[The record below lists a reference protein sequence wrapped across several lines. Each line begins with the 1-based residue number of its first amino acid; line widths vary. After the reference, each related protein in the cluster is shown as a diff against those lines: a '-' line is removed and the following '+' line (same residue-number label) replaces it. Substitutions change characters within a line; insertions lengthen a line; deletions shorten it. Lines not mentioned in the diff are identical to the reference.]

1 MADSLDGGAGHIK
14 LNLTPEEKKVYGQLF
29 HAADPDG
36 FGAVSG
42 DVAVT
47 FFDRT
52 KLSSE
57 VLGQIWQLADTE
69 NRGLLTPSGFSVVL
83 RLIGHA
89 QAGKVPTADLASQPG
104 PLPRFDGISQPAPS
118 IAPQTTGPPISPI
131 QSSLPPIR
139 VPTLPPEKVHEYSSL
154 FEKSGAEN
162 GMLSGITAK
171 QIFERARLPNEVLG
185 RIWNLADTQGRGAL
199 DTTEFAIAMH
209 LLASYKSGTMRG
221 VPQSLPPGL
230 YEAAAKRVPTRTSTG
245 SFPGA
250 GSPSTPLVPSQFTSM
265 SAGRPQSPIVR
276 QQMGTPL
283 SAQSTGDGWAITPAD
298 KARYDQI
305 FSGLDKSNRGYIT
318 GDQAVDFFG
327 NARLPEESLAQIW
340 DLADINSNGRLNRD
354 EFAVAMYL
362 IRQQRG
368 TKEGRG
374 NLPAT
379 LPPALVP
386 PMMRKQQVPP
396 SQPTAPAFENAPVTK
411 PRSAADDLFGLDAF
425 SSAPTQAPQSTG
437 GSTGGGPF
445 QNPRSPPPPTSSSSS
460 PSTNFKPFVPSSSF
474 GQSIAPQQTGIPTA
488 ARALQPPVSDDLL
501 GDADPEV
508 SQKLTSETS
517 ELANLSN
524 QVGNLSTQMQEVQGT
539 RASAE
544 QELSQGAQQKRDF
557 EARLSQLRTL
567 YEKEVKDVKA
577 LQEQLT
583 AQRGETKRMQQDIAM
598 LDGGLQDLQ
607 SQHQQLSTA
616 LEAELREKA
625 TLNEKIKATNNEV
638 NDLKLRVEKMKSE
651 ARQQKGLVA
660 ISKKQLATLDAER
673 DRLQEELDAAQVD
686 RDAAKREADEQ
697 VRSAP
702 PTSSVASPA
711 NIASPAASIMSA
723 TNPFFR
729 RGTGTA
735 EAPFSPPIPSRQQT
749 LERDNAFDS
758 MFGPSFA
765 PPAASTPPP
774 PVTSFENETSKSEQ
788 RARTGISP
796 STSPFVSSPSEP
808 APGSE
813 PPAPPPS
820 SQITSAALPLR
831 EPLIRG
837 DSISSS
843 VKVALPASRLSPA
856 DTPRA
861 ATPSASASSIYSR
874 NGDSPTPGDEE
885 FPTTEDERSH
895 SFPPIE
901 QGTPDVRRTDVPTI
915 SEPSSEKGPSQ
926 DIPGAFPQ
934 LDTPRSEIPPTV
946 SADAVG
952 AAAVNAFDEDENR
965 QEPVGKS
972 GDLDTNFD
980 QYFGGPARSRSPSQK
995 AADFDSAF
1003 ANFKPP
1009 TTNGTASTTKNEFP
1023 PIRELDDNETDDS
1036 SEAPT
1041 GFDDDFTPASPP
1053 KAPKEKEAEQGKAE
1067 IASAVPALLR
1077 ARPPFNTLPSTN
1089 SSLPEIDAQT
1099 SPPTYGESVPH
1110 DNPDQFPPEFKGLLP
1125 HRGDPTSPV
1134 NEPPHSSDHDLGEP
1148 ANRNLSQP
1156 YAPEAAKSPPSAATT
1171 GASSAAVPTQQGTI
1185 TEDDFDAAF
1194 ADMTPA
1200 PVVDDD
1206 DDDDLGTAFA
1216 NNHTAT
1222 EFDPTFDSPAPS
1234 KSTTTRIP
1242 APMAS
1247 SHFST
1252 TAEPNTRRDMGATTA
1267 LYNFPSN
1274 NNYSQP
1280 SVAPGQPAPTS
1291 TTFKDSDWD
1300 EMFASLGNRSTPS
1313 TTAPNSTN
1321 LAPVATETFS
1331 PPPGPPPNMSG
1342 SSTVTPAAGNETSF
1356 PSSATSKTE
1365 DMKRERP
1372 VPGRALTMG
1381 TEHDDPILKRLTSM
1395 GWSREESL
1403 NALERFDY
1411 NIDKAVEYLTFKP

>member
-1 MADSLDGGAGHIK
+1 
-14 LNLTPEEKKVYGQLF
+14 
-29 HAADPDG
+29 
-36 FGAVSG
+36 
-42 DVAVT
+42 
-47 FFDRT
+47 
-52 KLSSE
+52 
-57 VLGQIWQLADTE
+57 
-69 NRGLLTPSGFSVVL
+69 
-83 RLIGHA
+83 
-89 QAGKVPTADLASQPG
+89 
-104 PLPRFDGISQPAPS
+104 
-118 IAPQTTGPPISPI
+118 
-131 QSSLPPIR
+131 
-139 VPTLPPEKVHEYSSL
+139 
-154 FEKSGAEN
+154 
-162 GMLSGITAK
+162 MLSGIIAK

-230 YEAAAKRVPTRTSTG
+230 YDAAAKRVPTRTSTG

-250 GSPSTPLVPSQFTSM
+250 GSPSTPLIPPQFTSM

-283 SAQSTGDGWAITPAD
+283 STQSTGDGWAISPGD
-298 KARYDQI
+298 KARFDQI

-340 DLADINSNGRLNRD
+340 DLADINSEGRLNRD

-368 TKEGRG
+368 TREGRG

-386 PMMRKQQVPP
+386 PMMRKQQAPP

-411 PRSAADDLFGLDAF
+411 PKSAADDLFGLDAF

-437 GSTGGGPF
+437 GSTAGGPF
-445 QNPRSPPPPTSSSSS
+445 QNPKSPPPPTSSSPS

-488 ARALQPPVSDDLL
+488 ARARTLQPSASDDLL

-524 QVGNLSTQMQEVQGT
+524 QVGNLSKQMQEVQGT
-539 RASAE
+539 RASTE
-544 QELSQGAQQKRDF
+544 QELSQGAQQKREF

-567 YEKEVKDVKA
+567 YEKEVKNVKA

-583 AQRGETKRMQQDIAM
+583 TQRGETKRMQQDIAM

-638 NDLKLRVEKMKSE
+638 NDLKPRVEKMKSE

-673 DRLQEELDAAQVD
+673 ERLQEELDAAKVD
-686 RDAAKREADEQ
+686 LDAAKREADEQ
-697 VRSAP
+697 ARSAP

-729 RGTGTA
+729 RGTGTS
-735 EAPFSPPIPSRQQT
+735 EAPFSPPVPSRQQT

-765 PPAASTPPP
+765 APATSTPPP
-774 PVTSFENETSKSEQ
+774 PVTSFEIETSSKSEQ
-788 RARTGISP
+788 RAGTGITP

-808 APGSE
+808 VPGSE
-813 PPAPPPS
+813 PPAPPQS
-820 SQITSAALPLR
+820 HQITSAALPFR
-831 EPLIRG
+831 EPLERG
-837 DSISSS
+837 HSISSS
-843 VKVALPASRLSPA
+843 VKVAVPASRLSPA

-861 ATPSASASSIYSR
+861 ATPSASASSIYSQ
-874 NGDSPTPGDEE
+874 NGDSPTPGDKE
-885 FPTTEDERSH
+885 FPTTEDERPH
-895 SFPPIE
+895 PFPPIE
-901 QGTPDVRRTDVPTI
+901 RGTPNIRATEVPTI
-915 SEPSSEKGPSQ
+915 SEPSSEKGSSQ
-926 DIPGAFPQ
+926 DIPGAFPEFE
-934 LDTPRSEIPPTV
+934 TPRSEIPPPAGTT
-946 SADAVG
+946 AVG
-952 AAAVNAFDEDENR
+952 AAAVKASDEHENE
-965 QEPVGKS
+965 QEPVGKP

-980 QYFGGPARSRSPSQK
+980 QYFGGPAHSRSPSQK

-1023 PIRELDDNETDDS
+1023 PIRELDDNDTDDS

-1053 KAPKEKEAEQGKAE
+1053 RPPKEKEAGQSKAE
-1067 IASAVPALLR
+1067 IASAVPASLR
-1077 ARPPFNTLPSTN
+1077 ARPLFNTLPSTN
-1089 SSLPEIDAQT
+1089 SSLPEIEAQT

-1125 HRGDPTSPV
+1125 HRGDPTSPM
-1134 NEPPHSSDHDLGEP
+1134 NEPPHSLNHDSGEP

-1156 YAPEAAKSPPSAATT
+1156 YAPEAAKLLPPAAMT
-1171 GASSAAVPTQQGTI
+1171 GASSAAAPTQQGKI

-1206 DDDDLGTAFA
+1206 DDDDFGAPFA
-1216 NNHTAT
+1216 NNHTST

-1252 TAEPNTRRDMGATTA
+1252 TAEPNTTKDMGATNEF
-1267 LYNFPSN
+1267 YNFPSN
-1274 NNYSQP
+1274 NNNSQP
-1280 SVAPGQPAPTS
+1280 SVAPGHPAPTT

-1300 EMFASLGNRSTPS
+1300 DMFASLGNSSTPS

-1321 LAPVATETFS
+1321 PAPAATQTFS
-1331 PPPGPPPNMSG
+1331 PPPGPPPNMIG
-1342 SSTVTPAAGNETSF
+1342 SSTATPAAANESSF
-1356 PSSATSKTE
+1356 PSPTTSKTQ
-1365 DMKRERP
+1365 DTKPERP

-1381 TEHDDPILKRLTSM
+1381 TEHDDPILKRLTAM

-1411 NIDKAVEYLTFKP
+1411 NIDKVSLSFFCLDWVVRSS